1 MERDELKLRERIEKL
16 LEIYSLEEILEHNDL
31 SVEDILVYLYNEY
44 GLTFPPL
51 ELI

>member
-16 LEIYSLEEILEHNDL
+16 LEIYSFEDIIEQNDL
-31 SVEDILVYLYNEY
+31 TIEDILVFLYNEY